1 MRAGTFS
8 FTDAEG
14 LAIVASRWLP
24 DTEVRA
30 VVQIIHGM
38 AEHAGR
44 YERFARALT
53 DRGFAVYADDLRGHG
68 RTAGDVSH
76 LGILAKKGGFR
87 WLLRDEQQLTGLV
100 RSENSGKPIML
111 FGHSM
116 GTAVARG
123 LISLSGHEYAGV
135 ILSGLT
141 YPGNALLWSGWAL
154 AAAEAAIR
162 GRERRSRFLTWLSFG
177 SYNRPFRPNRTDFD
191 WLSRDAGEVD
201 RYVADPYCGGAFS
214 AGFYCDLFGGLAWA
228 KRRSVLA
235 GIPRN
240 LPVYLFSGAVDP
252 VGAGGKG
259 VQQLAA
265 LYRKLGLR
273 DVTCKLY
280 PEGRHEMLNEINRE
294 DVTRDTIAWI
304 ERHLT

>member
-44 YERFARALT
+44 YERFALALT

-68 RTAGDVSH
+68 RTAGDVSR

-87 WLLRDEQQLTGLV
+87 WLVRDEQQLTGLV
-100 RSENSGKPIML
+100 KSENSGKPIML

-123 LISLSGHEYAGV
+123 LMSLSGHEYAGV

-141 YPGNALLWSGWAL
+141 YPGNALLWSAWAL
-154 AAAEAAIR
+154 ASAEAAMR
-162 GRERRSRFLTWLSFG
+162 GRERQSRFLTWLSFG
-177 SYNRPFRPNRTDFD
+177 SYNRPFRPNRTGFD

-201 RYVADPYCGGAFS
+201 RYVADPYCGGTFS
-214 AGFYCDLFGGLAWA
+214 AGFYRDLFGGLAWA

-252 VGAGGKG
+252 VGARGKG
-259 VQQLAA
+259 VLQLAA

-280 PEGRHEMLNEINRE
+280 PEGRHEMLNDINRE

>member
-100 RSENSGKPIML
+100 KSENSGKPIML

-123 LISLSGHEYAGV
+123 LMSRSGHEYAGV

-177 SYNRPFRPNRTDFD
+177 SYNRPFRPNRTGFD

-201 RYVADPYCGGAFS
+201 RYEADPYCGGTFS
-214 AGFYCDLFGGLAWA
+214 SGFYRDLFGGLAWA
-228 KRRSVLA
+228 RRRTVLA
-235 GIPRN
+235 CIPRN
-240 LPVYLFSGAVDP
+240 LPVYLFSGAADP
-252 VGAGGKG
+252 VGARGKA
-259 VQQLAA
+259 VEQLAA
-265 LYRKLGLR
+265 LYRKLGLH

-280 PEGRHEMLNEINRE
+280 PEARHEMLNEINRE
-294 DVTRDTIAWI
+294 DVTRDTITWI